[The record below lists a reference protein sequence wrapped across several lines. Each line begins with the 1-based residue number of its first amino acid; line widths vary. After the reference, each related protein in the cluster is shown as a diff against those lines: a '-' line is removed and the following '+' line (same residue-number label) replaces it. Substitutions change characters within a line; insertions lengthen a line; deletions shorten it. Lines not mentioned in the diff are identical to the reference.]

1 MALNYVK
8 YERTDRKSLGTVA
21 ELLGPGG
28 SYRPASMANWTSAKR
43 VALVFI
49 NKAGES
55 CLVLCSPQ
63 VSEKLRSKE
72 LRLSQLQ
79 SFEVCE
85 FITDS
90 GKIVNTIVMP
100 SVATNMP
107 SVEIGA
113 QPVAAYQPTQRFS
126 HEELIAF

>member
-55 CLVLCSPQ
+55 CLVLCSPA
-63 VSEKLRSKE
+63 VSDKLRSKE

-90 GKIVNTIVMP
+90 GEIVNTIVMP
-100 SVATNMP
+100 AVGSVLPT
-107 SVEIGA
+107 VEIGA
-113 QPVAAYQPTQRFS
+113 QAAPAYQPTKVFNA
-126 HEELIAF
+126 EELIAF